1 MGVNAKACCGLIP
14 RNSGVIAWR
23 RLARLMCW
31 SAGFADDSP
40 EGEDGGGRGTRP
52 SSKRGAVLLECVR
65 ESLHD
70 VIGSGWIG
78 SWVVAI

>member
-1 MGVNAKACCGLIP
+1 
-14 RNSGVIAWR
+14 
-23 RLARLMCW
+23 MCW